1 MLIPRLLVQRTL
13 LRSLPT
19 TRVLFSRTLHVKQ
32 TLRPL
37 AHTPSVAK
45 FSRRN
50 IVTTSA
56 STTTESTS
64 PSTTTPVQNE
74 TETDTQQPPVSL
86 YDQVYVGPLE
96 QTYKRLKLF
105 SITSL
110 ALSTTLAPFIF
121 VVESSLPMNA
131 RIALAMIAIT
141 TSASSTGLVGWCG
154 KSYVTQ
160 LKYIRPEENGGA
172 EGMEMTTMSLFVKPR
187 ITRVYDPSF
196 LVESGRPFAK
206 WELAQT
212 VVLSK
217 EESEGERRVEPGQEE
232 TVAETRDKDG
242 KLLGRWVVTWG
253 ENGEGTCREI
263 GSVVRC
269 YSVHEELLP

>member
-1 MLIPRLLVQRTL
+1 M
-13 LRSLPT
+13 
-19 TRVLFSRTLHVKQ
+19 
-32 TLRPL
+32 
-37 AHTPSVAK
+37 
-45 FSRRN
+45 
-50 IVTTSA
+50 TTSA
-56 STTTESTS
+56 GTTTESTS
-64 PSTTTPVQNE
+64 PSATTPVQNE

-187 ITRVYDPSF
+187 ITRVSRYSACFSFCMNLFIKLTIMLHLIQVYDPSF

-217 EESEGERRVEPGQEE
+217 EESEGERRVESGQEE

-263 GSVVRC
+263 GSVVR
-269 YSVHEELLP
+269 